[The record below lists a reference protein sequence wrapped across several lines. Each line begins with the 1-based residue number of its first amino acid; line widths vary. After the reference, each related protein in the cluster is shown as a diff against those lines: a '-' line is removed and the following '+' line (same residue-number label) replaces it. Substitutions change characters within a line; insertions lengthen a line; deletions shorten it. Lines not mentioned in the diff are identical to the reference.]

1 MGGPGVKI
9 GANQSELKAR
19 NQVSLENKRQFKKWL
34 SLKINLESIHIEL
47 KQVKQSLSEFL
58 IILI

>member
-19 NQVSLENKRQFKKWL
+19 NQVSLENKRHFKKGL

-47 KQVKQSLSEFL
+47 KQVKQSLSEF
-58 IILI
+58 